1 MKIFITGATGFLG
14 YHIANIAVSEGYK
27 VMCLCR
33 GTSVSLFKQIVEDKI
48 EWLNNSVDSDWK
60 QKLASFEPDVLIHCA
75 WGGVKDSGRDD
86 FNMQQNN
93 IAFSKELFQAYHYKQ
108 IISIGSQAEYGYY
121 ENIVTEN
128 HPLNPENQYGL
139 AKINVLNEL
148 KYYAEANYID
158 WQWIRIF
165 TVFGEKQKAGL
176 IYGFVEKCLSGDKT
190 FETSPGLQ
198 IYSYMYSFDFAKAI
212 MQVVDQKGKSG
223 VYNLSQMPEVHS
235 NRDILEEI
243 KSILHSDINIKY
255 GAIPYAPKQV
265 MHMEGYTNKFIEA
278 FGEIPHSNFLSAL
291 ENTVN
296 SYKE

>member
-14 YHIANIAVSEGYK
+14 YHIATIAVNEGHQ
-27 VMCLCR
+27 VMCLR
-33 GTSVSLFKQIVEDKI
+33 RSTSVSLFEQIVEDQI
-48 EWLNNSVDSDWK
+48 IWLDKDDRDWK
-60 QKLASFEPDVLIHCA
+60 QKLHRFAPEVLIHCA
-75 WGGVKDSGRDD
+75 WGGVRGGGRDD
-86 FNMQQNN
+86 KNIQQNN
-93 IAFSKELFQAYHYKQ
+93 IYLSKELFEAYPYKQ

-121 ENIVTEN
+121 TNIVSEE
-128 HPLNPENQYGL
+128 HPLNPENNYGS
-139 AKINVLNEL
+139 AKLKVLKEL
-148 KYYAEANYID
+148 ETYAKAHDME
-158 WQWIRIF
+158 WQWLRIF

-176 IYGFVEKCLSGDKT
+176 IYGFAKKCLNGDKS

-198 IYSYMYSFDFAKAI
+198 EYSYLYSFDFAKAI